1 MKGESPMEIKN
12 ELKTPVT
19 QLKSVGK
26 VRAEALARLG
36 VGSVGDLIGLYP
48 RAYENRG
55 DIKLLS
61 ETVNGEK
68 SALCLT
74 VATQPKKALIKR
86 GMSLLKFRAYDESGT
101 AEIVYFNQDFL
112 ADKFG
117 LGETFRFYGKVD
129 RKKMP
134 SGKDVFSLS
143 SPAAEQVKENVGELA
158 PFHPIYPLTPPL
170 NQNLMGKLVSE
181 ALTYLCGD
189 AASDFIPDDIKMRNG
204 LAGRSFA
211 LRTIHAPLSM
221 RELEAAKK
229 RLIFEELFL
238 FSLGTAFAGK
248 RQRPT
253 FGTVICAENDIS
265 DLLAILPYEM
275 TGAQKRVIEEIKA
288 DLASG
293 TPMNRLVC
301 GDVGCGKT
309 VVAAAAMLIAV
320 RSGKQAALMAPTEIL
335 ATQHYG
341 DLEKIFSSL
350 GIKTALLCG
359 STTRAEKR
367 RIYEALSE
375 SDPEKRID
383 IVIGTHALISEGV
396 TFSSLGLVVNDE
408 QHKFGVRQR
417 SALGE
422 KGEKDKKVHMLV
434 MSATPIP
441 RSLALTLYGDLD
453 LSVIDEMPPGR
464 QRVDTFAVDEGY
476 RERLLAFIRKLTGEG
491 GQVYVVCPAV
501 EETETEEDMSDYEG
515 DIFMSEISTS
525 EAFSLYFEEK
535 KSRPELKSAVKYAE
549 ELGERLPDKKIAFV
563 HGKMKAHEKDA
574 VMQDFAAGR
583 IDVLVSTTVIEVGVN
598 VPNACLMIVENAER
612 FGLSQLHQLR
622 GRVGRGSRKSYCV
635 LVSDSKSE
643 RARQRLDAM
652 KKTYDGFTIAEK
664 DLEMRGPGDF
674 VASSSGSVRQSGALR
689 FKLADMLLDG
699 ELFRCAIEEARGLLE
714 TDPMLEAHSR
724 LLHEINELF
733 DIETNH

>member
-1 MKGESPMEIKN
+1 MKN

-19 QLKSVGK
+19 KLSSVGK

-36 VGSVGDLIGLYP
+36 VQNVGDLIGLYP

-55 DIKLLS
+55 NIILLQDA
-61 ETVNGEK
+61 ENGEK
-68 SALCLT
+68 AALCLT

-86 GMSLLKFRAYDESGT
+86 GMSLLKFRAYDDSGV

-112 ADKFG
+112 ADKFAI
-117 LGETFRFYGKVD
+117 GETFRFYGRVE
-129 RKKMP
+129 RKKMS
-134 SGKDVFSLS
+134 SGKDTFSLS
-143 SPAAEQVKENVGELA
+143 SPVAEHIKESAGELA
-158 PFHPIYPLTPPL
+158 PLVPIYPLSPPL

-181 ALTYLCGD
+181 ALTYFRGEITE
-189 AASDFIPDDIKMRNG
+189 DFIPEDIRRRNG
-204 LAGRSFA
+204 LANRAFA
-211 LRTIHAPLSM
+211 FRTIHAPQSM

-229 RLIFEELFL
+229 RLIFEEFFL

-253 FGTVICAENDIS
+253 EGAFIFTENDITE
-265 DLLAILPYEM
+265 LTNALPYSL
-275 TGAQKRVIEEIKA
+275 TNAQKKVIEEIKT
-288 DLASG
+288 DLACG
-293 TPMNRLVC
+293 KPMSRLVC

-309 VVAAAAMLIAV
+309 IVAAAAMLLAV
-320 RSGKQAALMAPTEIL
+320 RNGKQAALMAPTEIL

-359 STTRAEKR
+359 STSKAEKR
-367 RIYEALSE
+367 RIYASLLE
-375 SDPEKRID
+375 SDPQKRID

-396 TFSSLGLVVNDE
+396 KFSSLGLVVNDE

-422 KGEKDKKVHMLV
+422 KGNKVHMLV

-476 RERLLAFIRKLTGEG
+476 RERLIAFIRKLTGEG

-501 EETETEEDMSDYEG
+501 EEKETSEEETEEGDILMSD
-515 DIFMSEISTS
+515 ISTG
-525 EAFSLYFEEK
+525 EDLSLYFEEK
-535 KSRPELKSAVKYAE
+535 NCRPELKSAVKYAE
-549 ELGERLPDKKIAFV
+549 EMKERLPERKIAFV
-563 HGKMKAHEKDA
+563 HGRMRSAEKDA
-574 VMQDFAAGR
+574 VMSSFAAGE
-583 IDVLVSTTVIEVGVN
+583 IDILVSTTVIEVGVN

-643 RARQRLDAM
+643 RARERLEAM
-652 KKTYDGFTIAEK
+652 KKTYDGFAIAEK
-664 DLEMRGPGDF
+664 DLELRGPGDF
-674 VASSSGSVRQSGALR
+674 LGSNVGSIRQSGALR

-699 ELFRCAIEEARGLLE
+699 ELFSAALREAKALLDE
-714 TDPMLEAHSR
+714 DPTLEAHSELFGR
-724 LLHEINELF
+724 ISELF
-733 DIETNH
+733 DIGTNY

>member
-1 MKGESPMEIKN
+1 MKN

-19 QLKSVGK
+19 KLNSVGK
-26 VRAEALARLG
+26 VRAEALGRLG
-36 VGSVGDLIGLYP
+36 VRCIGDLIGLYP

-61 ETVNGEK
+61 QTENGEK
-68 SALCLT
+68 CALCLT
-74 VATQPKKALIKR
+74 VATQPKKALIRR
-86 GMSLLKFRAYDESGT
+86 GMSLLKFRAYDDSGT

-112 ADKFG
+112 SDKFS
-117 LGETFRFYGKVD
+117 LGKSFRFYGRVE
-129 RKKMP
+129 RKKMS

-143 SPAAEQVKENVGELA
+143 SPVAEMIEESVGELA
-158 PFHPIYPLTPPL
+158 PLVPVYPLSPPL
-170 NQNLMGKLVSE
+170 NQNLMAKLVSE
-181 ALTYLCGD
+181 ALTYLRGD
-189 AASDFIPDDIKMRNG
+189 ASSDFIPEDIRLRNG
-204 LAGRSFA
+204 LANRAFA
-211 LRTIHAPLSM
+211 LRTIHAPTSM
-221 RELEAAKK
+221 RELEAAKR

-253 FGTVICAENDIS
+253 QGASLCAENDIS
-265 DLLAILPYEM
+265 ELTDLLPYSL
-275 TGAQKRVIEEIKA
+275 TGAQMRVIEEIKA

-293 TPMNRLVC
+293 TPMSRLVC

-335 ATQHYG
+335 ATQHYN
-341 DLEKIFSSL
+341 DLSKIFSAL
-350 GIKTALLCG
+350 GIRTALLCG
-359 STTRAEKR
+359 STSKAEKR
-367 RIYEALSE
+367 KIYEALSE
-375 SDPEKRID
+375 CDPEKRLG

-396 TFSSLGLVVNDE
+396 KFADLGLVVNDE

-417 SALGE
+417 SSLGE
-422 KGEKDKKVHMLV
+422 KGKNVHMLV

-441 RSLALTLYGDLD
+441 RSLALTLYSDLD

-476 RERLLAFIRKLTGEG
+476 RERLIAFIRKLTGEG

-501 EETETEEDMSDYEG
+501 EEKEDDIEEPCEGEIPMSD
-515 DIFMSEISTS
+515 ISTGGDHS
-525 EAFSLYFEEK
+525 VYFEEK
-535 KSRPELKSAVKYAE
+535 NVQPELKSAVKYAE
-549 ELGERLPDKKIAFV
+549 ELRERLPERKIAFV
-563 HGKMKAHEKDA
+563 HGRMKAAEKDEI
-574 VMQDFAAGR
+574 MSSFASGE
-583 IDVLVSTTVIEVGVN
+583 IDILVSTTVIEVGVN

-622 GRVGRGSRKSYCV
+622 GRVGRGERKSYCV

-643 RARQRLDAM
+643 RARERLSTM
-652 KKTYDGFTIAEK
+652 KNTYDGFTISQK

-674 VASSSGSVRQSGALR
+674 VGNSAGAVRQSGALR
-689 FKLADMLLDG
+689 FRLADMLLDG
-699 ELFRCAIEEARGLLE
+699 ELFNAALTEARALLE
-714 TDPMLEAHSR
+714 ADPTLKAHSE
-724 LLHEINELF
+724 LLCEINELF
-733 DIETNH
+733 DVGTNY

>member
-1 MKGESPMEIKN
+1 MRN
-12 ELKTPVT
+12 ELKIPVSK
-19 QLKSVGK
+19 LNSVGK
-26 VRAEALARLG
+26 VRAEALGRLG
-36 VGSVGDLIGLYP
+36 VDRIGDLIGLYP

-55 DIKLLS
+55 DIKLLTQA
-61 ETVNGEK
+61 ENGEK
-68 SALCLT
+68 VALCLT
-74 VATQPKKALIKR
+74 VATQPKKALIRR
-86 GMSLLKFRAYDESGT
+86 GMSLLKFRAYDDSGT

-112 ADKFG
+112 ADKFS
-117 LGETFRFYGKVD
+117 LGETFRFYGKVE

-134 SGKDVFSLS
+134 SGKDVFTLS
-143 SPAAEQVKENVGELA
+143 SPVAEQIKESVGELA
-158 PFHPIYPLTPPL
+158 PLVPIYPLSPPL
-170 NQNLMGKLVSE
+170 NQNLMAKLVSE
-181 ALTYLCGD
+181 ALTYLRGE
-189 AASDFIPDDIKMRNG
+189 ASSDFIPDDIRLRNG
-204 LAGRSFA
+204 LANRAFA

-253 FGTVICAENDIS
+253 EGASVCSENDIS
-265 DLLAILPYEM
+265 ELTDSLPYAL

-293 TPMNRLVC
+293 TPMSRLVC
-301 GDVGCGKT
+301 GDVGYGKT
-309 VVAAAAMLIAV
+309 IVAAAALLIAV

-335 ATQHYG
+335 ATQHYN
-341 DLEKIFSSL
+341 DLEKIFSAL
-350 GIKTALLCG
+350 GIRTALLCG
-359 STTRAEKR
+359 STSRAEKR
-367 RIYEALSE
+367 KIYEALAE
-375 SDPEKRID
+375 SDPDRRLD
-383 IVIGTHALISEGV
+383 IVIGTHALISDNV
-396 TFSSLGLVVNDE
+396 NFSSLGLVVNDE

-422 KGEKDKKVHMLV
+422 KGKNVHMLV

-453 LSVIDEMPPGR
+453 LSLIDEMPPGR

-476 RERLLAFIRKLTGEG
+476 RERLIAFIRRLTGEG
-491 GQVYVVCPAV
+491 GQVYAVCPAV
-501 EETETEEDMSDYEG
+501 EEEDISAEEEEIDKEG
-515 DIFMSEISTS
+515 DIQMSDISTGGDP
-525 EAFSLYFEEK
+525 SLYFEEK
-535 KSRPELKSAVKYAE
+535 NSQPKLKSAVKYAK
-549 ELGERLPDKKIAFV
+549 ELQESLPERKIAFV
-563 HGKMKAHEKDA
+563 HGRMKADEKDA
-574 VMQDFAAGR
+574 VMSAFASGE
-583 IDVLVSTTVIEVGVN
+583 IDILVSTTVIEVGVN

-643 RARQRLDAM
+643 RAKERLEAM

-674 VASSSGSVRQSGALR
+674 VGNSAGAVRQSGALR
-689 FKLADMLLDG
+689 FRLADMLLDG
-699 ELFRCAIEEARGLLE
+699 ELFSASLAEAKALLDN
-714 TDPMLEAHSR
+714 DPTLEAHSE
-724 LLHEINELF
+724 LLCEINELF
-733 DIETNH
+733 DIGTNY

>member
-1 MKGESPMEIKN
+1 MKN
-12 ELKTPVT
+12 ELKISVT
-19 QLKSVGK
+19 KLNSVGK
-26 VRAEALARLG
+26 VRAEALGRLG
-36 VGSVGDLIGLYP
+36 VSCVGDLIGLYP

-55 DIKLLS
+55 DIKLLTQT
-61 ETVNGEK
+61 ENGEK
-68 SALCLT
+68 AALCLT

-86 GMSLLKFRAYDESGT
+86 GMSLLKFRAYDDSGT

-112 ADKFG
+112 ADKFN
-117 LGETFRFYGKVD
+117 LGDTFRFYGRVE

-143 SPAAEQVKENVGELA
+143 SPIAELIKESAGELA
-158 PFHPIYPLTPPL
+158 PLVPIYPLSPPL
-170 NQNLMGKLVSE
+170 NQNLMSKLVSE
-181 ALTYLCGD
+181 ALTYLRGD
-189 AASDFIPDDIKMRNG
+189 ASSDFIPEDIRMKNS
-204 LAGRSFA
+204 LASRAFS

-238 FSLGTAFAGK
+238 FSLGTSFAYK

-253 FGTVICAENDIS
+253 FGASVCDKNDIS
-265 DLLAILPYEM
+265 ELEALLPYEL

-293 TPMNRLVC
+293 VPMSRLVC

-309 VVAAAAMLIAV
+309 IVAAAAILIAV
-320 RSGKQAALMAPTEIL
+320 RSGRQAALMAPTEIL
-335 ATQHYG
+335 ATQHYN
-341 DLEKIFSSL
+341 DLEKIFSAL
-350 GIKTALLCG
+350 GIRTALLCG
-359 STTRAEKR
+359 STPKAEKR
-367 RIYEALSE
+367 RIYDALSE
-375 SDPEKRID
+375 SDRDKRLD

-396 TFSSLGLVVNDE
+396 KFSELGLVVNDE

-422 KGEKDKKVHMLV
+422 KGKNVHMLV

-464 QRVDTFAVDEGY
+464 QKVDTFAVDEGY
-476 RERLLAFIRKLTGEG
+476 RERLIAFIRKLTGEG

-501 EETETEEDMSDYEG
+501 EEKENDEDELDVGDIPMSDIGTGG
-515 DIFMSEISTS
+515 D
-525 EAFSLYFEEK
+525 FSVYLEEK
-535 KSRPELKSAVKYAE
+535 NSRPELKSAIKYAK
-549 ELGERLPDKKIAFV
+549 ELQESIPERKIAFV
-563 HGKMKAHEKDA
+563 HGKMKAAEKDA
-574 VMQDFAAGR
+574 VMCSFASGE
-583 IDVLVSTTVIEVGVN
+583 IDILVSTTVIEVGVN

-622 GRVGRGSRKSYCV
+622 GRVGRGTRKSYCV

-643 RARQRLDAM
+643 RARERLEAM
-652 KKTYDGFTIAEK
+652 KKTYDGFTVAEK

-674 VASSSGSVRQSGALR
+674 VGNYSGAVRQSGALR

-699 ELFRCAIEEARGLLE
+699 ELFSAALSEAKALLDS
-714 TDPMLEAHSR
+714 DPTLEGHTE
-724 LLHEINELF
+724 LLSEINELF
-733 DIETNH
+733 DIGTNY

>member
-1 MKGESPMEIKN
+1 MNEAKN
-12 ELKTPVT
+12 GLKTPVT

-26 VRAEALARLG
+26 VRAEALMRLG
-36 VGSVGDLIGLYP
+36 AETIGDLIGLYP

-74 VATQPKKALIKR
+74 VATQPKKALIRR

-101 AEIVYFNQDFL
+101 AEIIYFNQDFL
-112 ADKFG
+112 ADKFA
-117 LGETFRFYGKVD
+117 LGETFRFYGKVE

-143 SPAAEQVKENVGELA
+143 SPVAEPIRESISELA
-158 PFHPIYPLTPPL
+158 PLVPIYPLSPPL
-170 NQNLMGKLVSE
+170 NQNLMGKLISE
-181 ALTYLCGD
+181 SLTYLRGD
-189 AASDFIPDDIKMRNG
+189 AASDFLDDDIKMRNG
-204 LAGRSFA
+204 LAGRAFA

-229 RLIFEELFL
+229 RLIFEEFFL
-238 FSLGTAFAGK
+238 FSLGTAFAGR

-253 FGTVICAENDIS
+253 GGAVICAENDIS
-265 DLLAILPYEM
+265 DLASALPYDL
-275 TGAQKRVIEEIKA
+275 TGAQKRVIEEIKT
-288 DLASG
+288 DLASD
-293 TPMNRLVC
+293 TPMSRLVC

-359 STTRAEKR
+359 STPRAEKR
-367 RIYEALSE
+367 RIYEALAE
-375 SDPEKRID
+375 CDPEKRID
-383 IVIGTHALISEGV
+383 IVIGTHALISDGV
-396 TFSSLGLVVNDE
+396 KFSSLGLVVNDE

-422 KGEKDKKVHMLV
+422 KGENVHMLV

-476 RERLLAFIRKLTGEG
+476 RERLIAFIRKLTGEG

-501 EETETEEDMSDYEG
+501 EEREAEDVEDAVEG
-515 DIFMSEISTS
+515 DIFMSEISTG
-525 EAFSLYFEEK
+525 EAFSLCFEEK
-535 KSRPELKSAVKYAE
+535 NSQPELKSAVKYAE
-549 ELGERLPDKKIAFV
+549 ELAERLPDKKIAFV
-563 HGKMKAHEKDA
+563 HGKMKPAEKDS
-574 VMQDFAAGR
+574 VMQSFAAGE

-643 RARQRLDAM
+643 RARERLETM
-652 KKTYDGFTIAEK
+652 RKTYDGFTIAEK
-664 DLEMRGPGDF
+664 DLSMRGPGDF
-674 VASSSGSVRQSGALR
+674 VGKNGGAVRQSGALR
-689 FKLADMLLDG
+689 FRLADMLLDG
-699 ELFRCAIEEARGLLE
+699 ELFSLAMSEAKMLLDS
-714 TDPMLEAHSR
+714 DPTLEAHGA

-733 DIETNH
+733 DIDANH

>member
-1 MKGESPMEIKN
+1 MKN
-12 ELKTPVT
+12 ELKIPVT
-19 QLKSVGK
+19 KLNSVGK
-26 VRAEALARLG
+26 VRAEALNRLG
-36 VGSVGDLIGLYP
+36 VDCIGDLIGLYP

-55 DIKLLS
+55 DIKLLTQT
-61 ETVNGEK
+61 ENGGK
-68 SALCLT
+68 ASLCLT
-74 VATQPKKALIKR
+74 VATQPKKALIRR

-112 ADKFG
+112 ADKFS
-117 LGETFRFYGKVD
+117 LGETFRFYGRVE

-143 SPAAEQVKENVGELA
+143 SPVADLIKESAGELA
-158 PFHPIYPLTPPL
+158 PLVPIYPLSPPL

-181 ALTYLCGD
+181 ALTYLRGE
-189 AASDFIPDDIKMRNG
+189 AASDFIPEDIRMRNG
-204 LAGRSFA
+204 LANRAFSI
-211 LRTIHAPLSM
+211 RTIHAPGSM

-229 RLIFEELFL
+229 RLIFEEFFL
-238 FSLGTAFAGK
+238 FYLGTAFAG
-248 RQRPT
+248 RRERPT
-253 FGTVICAENDIS
+253 SGASVCSENDIS
-265 DLLAILPYEM
+265 SLTETLPYAL
-275 TGAQKRVIEEIKA
+275 TGAQKRVIEEIKT

-293 TPMNRLVC
+293 IPMSRLVC

-309 VVAAAAMLIAV
+309 IVAAAAMLIAV

-341 DLEKIFSSL
+341 DLEKIFAPL
-350 GIKTALLCG
+350 GIRIALLCG
-359 STTRAEKR
+359 STPKSEKR
-367 RIYEALSE
+367 KIYEALAE
-375 SDPEKRID
+375 SDPEKRLD
-383 IVIGTHALISEGV
+383 IVIGTHALISDGV
-396 TFSSLGLVVNDE
+396 KFSSLGLVVNDE

-417 SALGE
+417 SAIGE
-422 KGEKDKKVHMLV
+422 KGNNVHMLV

-476 RERLLAFIRKLTGEG
+476 RERLVAFIRKLTGEG

-501 EETETEEDMSDYEG
+501 EEKETDEEETEEGDIPMSD
-515 DIFMSEISTS
+515 ISTG
-525 EAFSLYFEEK
+525 EAFSVYFEEK
-535 KSRPELKSAVKYAE
+535 NSQPALKSAVKYAE
-549 ELGERLPDKKIAFV
+549 ELKENLPDRKIAFV
-563 HGKMKAHEKDA
+563 HGKMKVAEKDA
-574 VMQDFAAGR
+574 VMRSFASGE
-583 IDVLVSTTVIEVGVN
+583 IDILVSTTVIEVGVN

-635 LVSDSKSE
+635 LVSDSKSARAKE
-643 RARQRLDAM
+643 RLEAM

-674 VASSSGSVRQSGALR
+674 VRSNAGSIRQSGALR
-689 FKLADMLLDG
+689 FRLADMLLDG
-699 ELFRCAIEEARGLLE
+699 ELFNASLSEARKLLE
-714 TDPMLEAHSR
+714 IDPTLEAHSD
-724 LLHEINELF
+724 LLREINELF
-733 DIETNH
+733 DIGESN